1 MLLEV
6 KLQVLF
12 HQTKDFKRQLVL
24 VRVPN
29 SLFQVQASLRES
41 QKVQERTLLSLLRV
55 SILHLKWQTTSLI
68 STQLGNK
75 QSRQ

>member
-1 MLLEV
+1 MILEV

-12 HQTKDFKRQLVL
+12 HQTKDFKRQLVH

-68 STQLGNK
+68 STQLGSK